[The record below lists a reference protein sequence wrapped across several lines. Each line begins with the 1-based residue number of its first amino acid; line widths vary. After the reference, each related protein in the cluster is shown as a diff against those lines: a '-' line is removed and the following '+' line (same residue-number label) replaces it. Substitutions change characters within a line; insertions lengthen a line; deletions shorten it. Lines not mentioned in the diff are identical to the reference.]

1 MQRQIHK
8 PLRILTDVR
17 NQTQE
22 NDPDNDRGQTEEE
35 TEE

>member
-1 MQRQIHK
+1 MQRQIHNINGREK
-8 PLRILTDVR
+8 SDG
-17 NQTQE
+17 E